1 MPPQRAIFA
10 PETFRFFRQ
19 LGRNN
24 RTEWMNANR
33 DRYKEHVVQPFRA
46 LLEALTPAVHK
57 LDTGFDVSGR
67 TGTNFS
73 RINRDIR
80 FAKDKS
86 PYRTQ
91 MYLMFPGQGGK
102 GWQGGQLYVGIST
115 DLVTTGFR
123 IYSDYKSK
131 TSALAQIARPRVLA
145 SPRWISQQKRRLG
158 RKYESYWYSM
168 EKREWTKHD
177 GWPSSREEW
186 EKLLGWVVRRK
197 MIASAPTRPD
207 FVAEISKTFRDL
219 FPLYRFTSLRS

>member
-1 MPPQRAIFA
+1 MPVQKAIFT

-24 RTEWMNANR
+24 RTEWMHANR
-33 DRYKEHVVQPFRA
+33 DRYEEDIVQPFRG
-46 LLEALTPAVHK
+46 LLEALTPAVRK
-57 LDTGFDVSGR
+57 LHAGFDVGGR

-115 DLVTTGFR
+115 DTVTMGFR

-131 TSALAQIARPRVLA
+131 TSALARISRPSVLA
-145 SPRWISQQKRRLG
+145 NPRWVAQQKRRLA

-168 EKREWTKHD
+168 EKREWTKHS
-177 GWPSSREEW
+177 GWPSNREEW

-197 MIASAPTRPD
+197 MTKTSPTRPD
-207 FVAEISKTFRDL
+207 FVGEVSKSFRDL
-219 FPLYRFTSLRS
+219 FPLYRFTSLRG